1 MRKMRDA
8 AAVDALDEDVT
19 REVSGSEVIEN
30 LTGWPLDR
38 RERGDFYHRPRL
50 FPPEVKEW
58 REMLVEQVLGAPRRF
73 PGVPKGADVEA
84 VRAVIDE
91 GIAFVREVAR
101 IFALLYAG
109 VTPTPVPAV
118 LDEETVRVLSRINP
132 FRELGL
138 DFARMEAP
146 GLRTML
152 ELLVPPNLRA
162 SLSTSARAHAKT
174 HCLSDSPSCGGCEVR
189 NFCAFYRRAQQRKA
203 GESGA
208 PVVVDL
214 FTGAGGLSEGF
225 VRAGFHLVA
234 ASDWDATALKTHW
247 LNHPATTDEGFIVG
261 DVRELAASR
270 LRKLLGKKKLDVLIG
285 APPCQGFS
293 SAGFRSKS
301 QLTKWRAI
309 ADERN
314 YLFENLVELALE
326 LKPRLFLMENV
337 PGMQSAKKENV
348 SFLETA
354 AKILESKGGYRT
366 AVWRLNAVTF
376 GVPQD
381 RSRFFL
387 VASLD
392 GPLPPPPAEDYRNNR
407 RGDSDIDSLPPV
419 NFDEA
424 TFDLPPR
431 EAGRG
436 TAVARWERT
445 VPANAPLHRRYLRK
459 FGLLSDSALVYNHG
473 ARYQNERDLELY
485 ALLKPGEDSVHAIER
500 YGRDD
505 LMRYRRDVFD
515 DKYARLRGGQ
525 PSKTIVA
532 HLAKDGN
539 GYIHPVQTRSITP
552 REAARLQS
560 FHDRYVFCGSPSDQW
575 VQIGNA
581 VPPVMAQAIAGS
593 FMSTLRRVKK

>member
-1 MRKMRDA
+1 MRKTRNA
-8 AAVDALDEDVT
+8 AALQAPDEDFAP
-19 REVSGSEVIEN
+19 EVNGPEVAEN

-50 FPPEVKEW
+50 FPQEVKEW
-58 REMLVEQVLGAPRRF
+58 RERLVEQVLGAPRRF
-73 PGVPKGADVEA
+73 PGVPKGSDVES
-84 VRAVIDE
+84 VRALIDE
-91 GIAFVREVAR
+91 GVSFVREVAR
-101 IFALLYAG
+101 LLALLYGGATG
-109 VTPTPVPAV
+109 TSVPAA
-118 LDEETVRVLSRINP
+118 LDDETVRVLSRINP

-138 DFARMEAP
+138 DFARMEDSDRRS
-146 GLRTML
+146 LL
-152 ELLVPPNLRA
+152 ELLVPPNLRT
-162 SLSTSARAHAKT
+162 SLSASAQAHAKA
-174 HCLSDSPSCGGCEVR
+174 HCLAETPECGGCEVR

-203 GESGA
+203 DESGA

-225 VRAGFHLVA
+225 VRAGFHLVV

-270 LRKLLGKKKLDVLIG
+270 IRKLLGKKKLDVLIG

-301 QLTKWRAI
+301 QLTGWRAI

-337 PGMQSAKKENV
+337 PGMQSAKKENL

-354 AKILESKGGYRT
+354 ASILESKGGYRT
-366 AVWRLNAVTF
+366 AVWRLNAVAF

-392 GPLPPPPAEDYRNNR
+392 SPLPPPPAEDYQNNR
-407 RGDSDIDSLPPV
+407 RGDFDVDALPPV

-424 TFDLPPR
+424 TFDLPPQ
-431 EAGRG
+431 EAGKG

-445 VPANAPLHRRYLRK
+445 VPADAPRHRRYLRK
-459 FGLLSDSALVYNHG
+459 FNLLGSSALVYNHG

-500 YGRDD
+500 YGRED

-515 DKYARLRGGQ
+515 DKYARLRGDR

>member
-1 MRKMRDA
+1 MRKMKEVEA
-8 AAVDALDEDVT
+8 SQATDEDLALEDSSPAVA
-19 REVSGSEVIEN
+19 ED

-50 FPPEVKEW
+50 FPHEVKDW
-58 REMLVEQVLGAPRRF
+58 REMLVEHVLSAPRSF
-73 PGVPKGADVEA
+73 PGVPKGAGIET
-84 VRAVIDE
+84 VRALIDE
-91 GIAFVREVAR
+91 GISFIREVAR
-101 IFALLYAG
+101 LLALLHGSA
-109 VTPTPVPAV
+109 TSTQVPAA
-118 LDEETVRVLSRINP
+118 LDGETVRVFSRINP

-138 DFARMEAP
+138 DFARMETQDCHT
-146 GLRTML
+146 LL
-152 ELLVPPNLRA
+152 ERLVPPNLRTSVNA
-162 SLSTSARAHAKT
+162 SAQLHARV
-174 HCLSDSPSCGGCEVR
+174 HCLPDAPDCGSCEVR
-189 NFCAFYRRAQQRKA
+189 NFCAFYRRQQQRKA
-203 GESGA
+203 DESGA
-208 PVVVDL
+208 PVVIDL

-225 VRAGFHLVA
+225 VRAGFQLVA

-247 LNHPATTDEGFIVG
+247 LNHPATADAGFIVG
-261 DVRELAASR
+261 DVRELTVSR

-301 QLTKWRAI
+301 QLTGWRAI

-337 PGMQSAKKENV
+337 PGMQSAKKENI

-366 AVWRLNAVTF
+366 AVWRLNAIAF

-387 VASLD
+387 VAALD
-392 GPLPPPPAEDYRNNR
+392 SPLPSPPSEDYQNNR
-407 RGDSDIDSLPPV
+407 RGDFDVDALPPV

-436 TAVARWERT
+436 TAVTRWDRT
-445 VPANAPLHRRYLRK
+445 VLTDAPKYRRYLRK
-459 FGLLSDSALVYNHG
+459 FGLLRDSAFVYNHG

-500 YGRDD
+500 YGRED

-515 DKYARLRGGQ
+515 DKYARLRGNS

-539 GYIHPVQTRSITP
+539 GYIHPLQTRSITP

-593 FMSTLRRVKK
+593 FMSILRRVKK

>member
-1 MRKMRDA
+1 MRNIKEPE
-8 AAVDALDEDVT
+8 ALQATDEDLAL
-19 REVSGSEVIEN
+19 EDSCSEVAED

-50 FPPEVKEW
+50 FPQEVKDW
-58 REMLVEQVLGAPRRF
+58 REMLVERVLSAPRGF

-84 VRAVIDE
+84 VRALIDE
-91 GIAFVREVAR
+91 GISFIREVAR
-101 IFALLYAG
+101 LLALLHGSATSTQ
-109 VTPTPVPAV
+109 VPTA
-118 LDEETVRVLSRINP
+118 LDDETVRVLSRINP
-132 FRELGL
+132 FRELGI
-138 DFARMEAP
+138 DFDRMEAQDC
-146 GLRTML
+146 RTLL
-152 ELLVPPNLRA
+152 ELLVPPNLR
-162 SLSTSARAHAKT
+162 TSINVTAQRHARV
-174 HCLSDSPSCGGCEVR
+174 HCLPETPGCVSCEVR
-189 NFCAFYRRAQQRKA
+189 NFCSFYRRQQQRKA
-203 GESGA
+203 DESGT
-208 PVVVDL
+208 PVVIDL

-234 ASDWDATALKTHW
+234 ASDWDPAALKTHW
-247 LNHPATTDEGFIVG
+247 LNHPATADEGFIVG
-261 DVRELAASR
+261 DVRELTVSR

-301 QLTKWRAI
+301 QLTGWRAI

-337 PGMQSAKKENV
+337 PGMQSAKKENI
-348 SFLETA
+348 SFIETA
-354 AKILESKGGYRT
+354 AKILESKGKYRT
-366 AVWRLNAVTF
+366 AVWRLNAIAF

-392 GPLPPPPAEDYRNNR
+392 SPLPSPPSEDYQNNR
-407 RGDSDIDSLPPV
+407 RGDFDVDALPPV

-431 EAGRG
+431 EAGKG

-445 VPANAPLHRRYLRK
+445 VPTDAPRYRRYLRK
-459 FGLLSDSALVYNHG
+459 FGLLGDSAFVYNHG

-500 YGRDD
+500 YGRED

-515 DKYARLRGGQ
+515 DKYARLRGNY